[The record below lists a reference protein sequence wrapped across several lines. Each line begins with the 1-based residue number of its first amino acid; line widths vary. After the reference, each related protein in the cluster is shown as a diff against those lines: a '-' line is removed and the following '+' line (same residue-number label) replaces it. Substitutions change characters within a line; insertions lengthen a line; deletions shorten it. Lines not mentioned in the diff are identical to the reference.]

1 MKTLGEVE
9 AYLADHL
16 DRSDLE
22 TRIPEFITMAEDD
35 IYTRLRTSDNAFVE
49 TIVIDLEA
57 DPQVAPISPITLPN
71 NFLEMRMVLVDG
83 VPVEAMSDIELYKYQ
98 TNTGNAQG
106 APIYYTLVERELLLT
121 PWPTEVP
128 TDTWEG
134 TLEIHYYGSETLYQM
149 SGWNTPTN
157 PVDTPPQE
165 PGTTS
170 YDGQGPTN
178 TTRLLQRHPTLYLF
192 GPLFYAYEFL
202 QNDAQAKKWSQRF
215 YAQLDTLQ
223 ARDRRSRQSGSTK
236 SVRSA
241 Y

>member
-16 DRSDLE
+16 NRTDLE

-35 IYTRLRTSDNAFVE
+35 IYTRLRTNDNAFVE
-49 TIVIDLEA
+49 RIVIDLDA
-57 DPQVAPISPITLPN
+57 DPQVAPVSPITLPN
-71 NFLEMRMVLVDG
+71 NFIEMRMVTFNNQPLRDVSD
-83 VPVEAMSDIELYKYQ
+83 VEFYSYIN
-98 TNTGNAQG
+98 NTGNPTG
-106 APIYYTLVERELLLT
+106 RPVYYTLVERQLMLS

-128 TDTWEG
+128 TESWEG
-134 TLEIHYYGSETLYQM
+134 TLEIHYYGSESLYQM

-157 PVDTPPQE
+157 PLDTPPQE
-165 PGTTS
+165 PATTS

-202 QNDAQAKKWSQRF
+202 QNDAEAKKWSQRF
-215 YAQLDTLQ
+215 YSQLDTLQ
-223 ARDRRSRQSGSTK
+223 VRDRRSRQSGSTK
-236 SVRSA
+236 SVQSA